1 MEHKH
6 TYKIIEE
13 AINPYTLR
21 VIQVCE
27 CGYSFTLVIDKYSW
41 GNFKVIF
48 NKDIVMI

>member
-21 VIQVCE
+21 VIKVCE
-27 CGYSFTLVIDKYSW
+27 CGYSFTLVIDKYPW
-41 GNFKVIF
+41 GNFKIIL